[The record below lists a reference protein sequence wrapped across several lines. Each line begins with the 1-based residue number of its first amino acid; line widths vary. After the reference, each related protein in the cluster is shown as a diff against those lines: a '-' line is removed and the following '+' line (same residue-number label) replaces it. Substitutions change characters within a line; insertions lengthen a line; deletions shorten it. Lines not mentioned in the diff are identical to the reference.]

1 MSEKTEEFE
10 EEVKI
15 YPPKPGRPTKY
26 IAEYDQV
33 AGNLALAGFSD
44 IDISEALGIAE
55 QTFYDWQNRHPSF
68 KKAISDGK
76 KIAVGVVARSLFER
90 AQGYTVKEKRVERD
104 EVGRDGK
111 PIKNDKTFK
120 APSNPKSEI
129 KKIIESMG
137 LRFNPRTK
145 RKSLNEHVW
154 TINQDSIKEMYWL
167 NVQRNLKRKVETI

>member
-104 EVGRDGK
+104 EVGNIIRTIETEKFIPPSDSSMAFFLK
-111 PIKNDKTFK
+111 VK
-120 APSNPKSEI
+120 APEIYADKAEVKHQIVAQSPDGSMTSEQARRVY
-129 KKIIESMG
+129 E
-137 LRFNPRTK
+137 
-145 RKSLNEHVW
+145 
-154 TINQDSIKEMYWL
+154 EML
-167 NVQRNLKRKVETI
+167 G